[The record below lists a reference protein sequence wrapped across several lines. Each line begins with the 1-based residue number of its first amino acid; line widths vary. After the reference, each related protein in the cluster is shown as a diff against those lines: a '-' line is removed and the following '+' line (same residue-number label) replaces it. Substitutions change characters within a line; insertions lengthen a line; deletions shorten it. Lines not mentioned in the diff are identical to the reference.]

1 MAKRDEFYPD
11 WHEAEAPAG
20 SFRSILK
27 WGDPNEYKHPNR
39 KLYALMK
46 ERFKL
51 DDAWFKEK
59 RHLGL
64 GQVPDSEPCRLKPE
78 HVEALSAM
86 VGEGNAHADTYN
98 RLRVG
103 YGKTMADLMR
113 LRYGIIENIP
123 DLVLWPRNRG
133 ELRAIVDYCEAAA
146 IPLYVYGGGSSVS
159 RGVEAVKGGVTLDMR
174 VHLKRVL
181 AFDERNQTI
190 TVEAGMSGPEL
201 ERLLRDAPN
210 ALQATRPYT
219 AGHLPQSF
227 EYSVVGGWTVTR
239 GAGQNSTYY
248 GKIED
253 IVLSQDYVC
262 PRGVDIRT
270 QEFPAAANGPDVDQ
284 IMMGSEGCFGVLYAV
299 TLKLRKYL
307 PANTRRF
314 SFIFK
319 DWESAKAAC
328 REIMQGE
335 FGFPSVFRLSDPEES
350 DVALKLY
357 GVDGTPLDA
366 FMRLCGYAKG
376 ERCLMLGTADGEA
389 GFSAHVK
396 RMVKR
401 IARRNGGM
409 YTTGLVERSWE
420 HGRFRDPY
428 MREDLQ
434 DYGIMIDTLECSVNW
449 SNLEAVHTGVRAYCH
464 SRPDTICMTHMS
476 HFYPQGCNLYFIF
489 IAKMDSLDEYL
500 AYQRGVLDSI
510 QEHGA
515 SMSHHHGIGKAFAP
529 WLEGDVGAD
538 IMDLFKALKRH
549 FDPRGILN
557 PGGTLGLDLED
568 AQKRFMKRDH
578 PAS

>member
-1 MAKRDEFYPD
+1 ML
-11 WHEAEAPAG
+11 
-20 SFRSILK
+20 FRS
-27 WGDPNEYKHPNR
+27 R
-39 KLYALMK
+39 
-46 ERFKL
+46 
-51 DDAWFKEK
+51 EK
-59 RHLGL
+59 KNTGL
-64 GQVPDSEPCRLKPE
+64 SDVPESAPCRLAPG
-78 HVEALSAM
+78 HVAALSAL
-86 VGEGNAHADTYN
+86 VGEGNAHTDTYN

-123 DLVLWPRNRG
+123 DLVLWPRDRAD
-133 ELRAIVDYCEAAA
+133 LRAVVDYCDEHG
-146 IPLYVYGGGSSVS
+146 IPVYVYGGGSSVS

-201 ERLLRDAPN
+201 ERILRGAPSELG
-210 ALQATRPYT
+210 ASRAYT
-219 AGHLPQSF
+219 SGHLPQSF
-227 EYSVVGGWTVTR
+227 EYSVVGGWVVTR

-253 IVLSQDYVC
+253 MVIAQDYVC
-262 PRGVDIRT
+262 PRGMDLKTRD
-270 QEFPAAANGPDVDQ
+270 FPAAANGPDVDQ
-284 IMMGSEGCFGVLYAV
+284 VMMGSEGTFGILYSA
-299 TLKLRKYL
+299 TLKVRKYM
-307 PANTRRF
+307 PENTRRF

-319 DWESAKAAC
+319 DWESAKDAC

-357 GVDGTPLDA
+357 GVEGTILDTLMSA
-366 FMRLCGYAKG
+366 RGYRKG

-389 GFSAHVK
+389 GFSRHVK
-396 RMVKR
+396 RMVKKICLSR
-401 IARRNGGM
+401 GAM
-409 YTTGLVERSWE
+409 YTTGLVQKSWE

-449 SNLEAVHTGVRAYCH
+449 TNLESVHAGVREFCH

-500 AYQRGVLDSI
+500 AYQRGILDGI
-510 QEHGA
+510 QAHGA
-515 SMSHHHGIGKAFAP
+515 TMSHHHGIGKAFAP
-529 WLEGDVGAD
+529 WLEGDVGPEV
-538 IMDLFKALKRH
+538 MSLYKALKTH
-549 FDPRGILN
+549 FDPKGIMN
-557 PGGTLGLDLED
+557 PGGTLALDLPDE
-568 AQKRFMKRDH
+568 QKRFMKK
-578 PAS
+578 